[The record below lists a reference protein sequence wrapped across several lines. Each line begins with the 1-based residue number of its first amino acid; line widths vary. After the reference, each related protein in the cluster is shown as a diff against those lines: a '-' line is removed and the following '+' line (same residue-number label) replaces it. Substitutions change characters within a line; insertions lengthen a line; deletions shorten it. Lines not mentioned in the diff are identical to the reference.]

1 MSLGTCENGLP
12 KSKRFITGHN
22 DKGLAIFSDKLDE
35 AQPWQEILKGQAN
48 FSLCYTTSKF
58 PVSFKDDED
67 IKNYEGYLAKSP
79 DLVIPGGSVLRIVDF
94 GPGSG
99 EKKPFMHRTISIDYG
114 IVTEGEVTLTLDS
127 GEAKVMKKG
136 DIAIQRGTNHAWK
149 NNSQIE
155 WARVVFIL
163 LEAEPV
169 EINGEKLPDFR
180 TPHEVNEHM

>member
-1 MSLGTCENGLP
+1 M
-12 KSKRFITGHN
+12 
-22 DKGLAIFSDKLDE
+22 
-35 AQPWQEILKGQAN
+35 
-48 FSLCYTTSKF
+48 
-58 PVSFKDDED
+58 
-67 IKNYEGYLAKSP
+67 
-79 DLVIPGGSVLRIVDF
+79 VIPGGSVLRIVDF

-127 GEAKVMKKG
+127 VEAKLMKKG
-136 DIAIQRGTNHAWK
+136 DIVIQRGTNHAWK
-149 NNSQIE
+149 NNSETE